1 MLAPKFALRRC
12 MELHMPCDARFGGPI
27 KLLSRGLVHTLRQA
41 AEHIM
46 TLPITHPCMMA

>member
-1 MLAPKFALRRC
+1 
-12 MELHMPCDARFGGPI
+12 MPCDARFEGPI

-46 TLPITHPCMMA
+46 TLPITHPCMMAQVQKYADFRGKR